1 MSTHRKDEVGPL
13 SLQHLKTKTIN
24 DLSLRVKTVRVLRR
38 ERKSTLRDPGLG
50 NGPLTMTQAAEEKT
64 EDAASTNVRRFV
76 YRRACSRGRED
87 DQLHGRRCLQT
98 VSLMRV

>member
-13 SLQHLKTKTIN
+13 SLHHLKTKTIN
-24 DLSLRVKTVRVLRR
+24 DPSSRVKTVRALRR

-50 NGPLTMTQAAEEKT
+50 KSLDYDTGGKEKT

-76 YRRACSRGRED
+76 HRRACSRGRED
-87 DQLHGRRCLQT
+87 DQLHGRRCLQI